1 MQRREFS
8 FSMLGAGALA
18 VAGGTWSQAALAQ
31 GGFKEGSDFRRLP
44 RPVAVD
50 APAGQV
56 EVLEFFSY
64 GCIHCFNLEPQVK
77 TWLKQKPAHVTFR
90 RVPVHFNA
98 AFEPLQRLYF
108 ALEGMNLLD
117 SLHDKAFQA
126 IHVDRVRFNNADSV
140 ADWVAKQG
148 VDRQAF
154 LGMYN
159 SFGMAGKLKR
169 VMQLQEAYEVEGTP
183 AMTVA
188 GRYYVPGQAE
198 RTLAIVNA
206 LVAEARK
213 G

>member
-8 FSMLGAGALA
+8 LSLLGAGALA
-18 VAGGTWSQAALAQ
+18 GAAGWPVLAQAQ
-31 GGFKEGSDFRRLP
+31 GGFKEGSDFRRLS

-50 APAGQV
+50 VPAGQV

-64 GCIHCFNLEPQVK
+64 GCIHCFNLEPAIK
-77 TWLKQKPAHVTFR
+77 TWLKQKPAQVSFR

-98 AFEPLQRLYF
+98 AFEPLQRLYY
-108 ALEGMNLLD
+108 ALEGLNLLD

-126 IHVDRVRFNNADSV
+126 IHVDRVRFNNADAV
-140 ADWVAKQG
+140 AEWAVKQG

-169 VMQLQEAYEVEGTP
+169 ALQLQEAYEVEGTP
-183 AMTVA
+183 AMAVA
-188 GRYYVPGQAE
+188 GRYYVPGQAD
-198 RTLAIVNA
+198 RTLTILNA
-206 LVAEARK
+206 LIAEARK